1 MPAETNTILCIW
13 FSILHVLLFFSVL
26 SFQSA
31 KQHFVTQLVS
41 RLSLCV
47 AKLLCTPSY
56 FFCWDS
62 FALNLLIPRH
72 TYSQVFGHTIA
83 SKSFLDFLLISS
95 LRTQFFTC
103 MDPNSLKTFYL
114 LLPDLGQFR
123 PKFQPDAVSHQAE
136 TRQLLKFRCHPIC
149 LSSELSNAQIHINL
163 YLIFFCTTSE
173 LLVQQIKGLTT
184 KQECK
189 FYF

>member
-13 FSILHVLLFFSVL
+13 LLYPACAVTPFFSVL

-31 KQHFVTQLVS
+31 KQHFVAQLVS
-41 RLSLCV
+41 RLSSCV

-114 LLPDLGQFR
+114 PDLGQFR

-136 TRQLLKFRCHPIC
+136 TSNF
-149 LSSELSNAQIHINL
+149 LSFAAIP
-163 YLIFFCTTSE
+163 F
-173 LLVQQIKGLTT
+173 V
-184 KQECK
+184 
-189 FYF
+189 